1 MKTVSVEQHF
11 FRGPR
16 VQNLKEIFFVTR
28 SVAHA
33 VFFLEIPEASLAG
46 WVARLDKA
54 FDEF

>member
-33 VFFLEIPEASLAG
+33 VFFSRNSGSVISRV
-46 WVARLDKA
+46 VARLDKA